1 MRRASR
7 SDSIRGGGGATGG
20 HVKAAAWRLALFAGV
35 IVAVLM
41 LVLTA
46 IQRPVS
52 GKTETHDAIF
62 TDANGLKVGD
72 DVRMFGVQVGK
83 VKQIG
88 LEGAKARVQLSV
100 KTDAPVYDNSKLAIR
115 YQNLTGQRYID
126 LQQQPQPG
134 NRIPAGARIGEDHT
148 VPSFDVTQLFN
159 GLKPVLQTISPEAIN
174 QFSASM
180 VALIEGDG
188 SGIGPAMDAIGKLAS
203 YVDNRQQVISTLIHN
218 MSDLSDRLGG
228 RVHYLVP
235 LLKQLSDIFEALQ
248 QNIGGLA
255 QFAVTAPSVLRPI
268 DNLLRSLGIDSGSD
282 VDALIRKIFPD
293 AKEAV
298 DAFGRLP
305 AVLGAADAAL
315 PTSPSGWKPVCSKG
329 TADVPAVVR
338 VLVSGQQVAICNG

>member
-1 MRRASR
+1 MS
-7 SDSIRGGGGATGG
+7 
-20 HVKAAAWRLALFAGV
+20 VKAAAWRLALFAGV
-35 IVAVLM
+35 IVVVLM

-72 DVRMFGVQVGK
+72 DVRMYGVQVGK
-83 VKQIG
+83 VKGIG
-88 LEGAKARVQLSV
+88 LEGAKARVSLSV

-126 LQQQPQPG
+126 LQQQPVPG
-134 NRIPAGARIGEDHT
+134 NRIAADARIGEDHT

-174 QFSASM
+174 QFSTSM

-188 SGIGPAMDAIGKLAS
+188 SGVGPAMDAIGKLAS
-203 YVDNRQQVISTLIHN
+203 YVDNRQQVIGTLIHN

-235 LLKQLSDIFEALQ
+235 LLAQLSNVFESLQ

-268 DNLLRSLGIDSGSD
+268 NNLLNMLGITSGSD
-282 VDALIRKIFPD
+282 VDALIRQIFPD

-298 DAFGRLP
+298 DVLGRLP
-305 AVLGAADAAL
+305 GVLAAADASVPAG
-315 PTSPSGWKPVCSKG
+315 PAGWKPVCSKG
-329 TADVPAVVR
+329 NADMPSVVQ
-338 VLVSGQQVAICNG
+338 VLVSGQQVALCNG

>member
-1 MRRASR
+1 M
-7 SDSIRGGGGATGG
+7 T
-20 HVKAAAWRLALFAGV
+20 VKGAAWRLVLFAGV
-35 IVAVLM
+35 IVVVLM
-41 LVLTA
+41 LVFTA

-52 GKTETHDAIF
+52 GSTETHDALF

-72 DVRMFGVQVGK
+72 DVRLYGVQVGK
-83 VKQIG
+83 VKSID
-88 LEGAKARVQLSV
+88 LEGDKARVQWSV

-134 NRIPAGARIGEDHT
+134 KRLPGGARIGIDHT

-188 SGIGPAMDAIGKLAS
+188 SGVGPAMDAIGKLAS
-203 YVDNRQQVISTLIHN
+203 YVDNRQQVIWTLIHN

-235 LLKQLSDIFEALQ
+235 LLAQLSNIFEALE

-255 QFAVTAPSVLRPI
+255 QFAVTAPSVLGPI
-268 DNLLRSLGIDSGSD
+268 DNLLRTLGINSGDD
-282 VDALIRKIFPD
+282 VDALIRKLFPD

-298 DAFGRLP
+298 DVFSRLP

-315 PTSPSGWKPVCSKG
+315 PASPSGWKPVCSKG
-329 TADVPAVVR
+329 NADLPAVVR